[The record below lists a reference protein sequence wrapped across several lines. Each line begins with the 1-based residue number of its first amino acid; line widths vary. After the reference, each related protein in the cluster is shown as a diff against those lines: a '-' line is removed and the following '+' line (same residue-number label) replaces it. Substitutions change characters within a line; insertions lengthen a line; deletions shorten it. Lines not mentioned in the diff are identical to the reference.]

1 MGIDCFEN
9 YQRKIY
15 LKQHDKYVNCKA
27 WILTPSYLVF
37 DTARNK
43 MNMTLNKNI
52 SFLAPGMFCYIENN
66 KYFFSFDEKKKV
78 IISCKNK
85 HGWIWHLIYQ
95 KCYHKAFLRLH
106 IIPPEICCTL
116 MVLQEGF
123 WPGKKIAFLRNTG
136 TACFSD
142 RYCAKTARR
151 KNWMCWKNVYDDASI
166 CFFDEPESLPCS
178 SLTGRIPSVWISLYN
193 FIVAF
198 VIEIVLFAFLLF

>member
-1 MGIDCFEN
+1 
-9 YQRKIY
+9 
-15 LKQHDKYVNCKA
+15 
-27 WILTPSYLVF
+27 
-37 DTARNK
+37 
-43 MNMTLNKNI
+43 
-52 SFLAPGMFCYIENN
+52 MFCYIENN

-178 SLTGRIPSVWISLYN
+178 SLPVEFHPCEYHFTI
-193 FIVAF
+193 
-198 VIEIVLFAFLLF
+198 LLWLLWSK

>member
-1 MGIDCFEN
+1 MGINCFET

-66 KYFFSFDEKKKV
+66 KYFFSFDEKKKI

-106 IIPPEICCTL
+106 IISPEICCTL

-123 WPGKKIAFLRNTG
+123 WPGKKSLFSGTQVPPVSQIDTVQRLRDGKTK
-136 TACFSD
+136 
-142 RYCAKTARR
+142 CAEKMFMMTRL
-151 KNWMCWKNVYDDASI
+151 YASLMNRNL
-166 CFFDEPESLPCS
+166 CRVRL
-178 SLTGRIPSVWISLYN
+178 
-193 FIVAF
+193 
-198 VIEIVLFAFLLF
+198 